1 MCLGRDYT
9 LTEAAKSDRGAESEG
24 GDRLAA
30 GGLAV
35 CSLDGAAGN
44 VDKKC
49 GLLSGGRAADS
60 VQSERETNGARIDL
74 GRIEDSD
81 QVTEKKERIC

>member
-1 MCLGRDYT
+1 MCLGRDHS
-9 LTEAAKSDRGAESEG
+9 LTEAAKSDGGAESEG

-49 GLLSGGRAADS
+49 GLLSDGRTDS

-74 GRIEDSD
+74 ERIEDSD